1 MYNPQKT
8 TKNMIKQILC
18 VGIGGAGGSIL
29 RFLVSELFSKN
40 YTSSFPLATFSINIV
55 GCFLIGLFAGSLP
68 IESTNLKLLLI
79 TGFCGGFT
87 TFSTFSKET
96 LQLISNEQISIAI
109 IYILMSC
116 VIGILATWGGLSLSS
131 K

>member
-1 MYNPQKT
+1 
-8 TKNMIKQILC
+8 MIKQILC

-40 YTSSFPLATFSINIV
+40 YTSTFPLATFSINLI
-55 GCFLIGLFAGSLP
+55 GCFLIGIFAGFLP
-68 IESTNLKLLLI
+68 IENTNLKLLLI

-96 LQLISNEQISIAI
+96 LQLITNGQMSIAI
-109 IYILMSC
+109 LYILLSC
-116 VIGILATWGGLSLSS
+116 ILGILAVWAGISLTS

>member
-1 MYNPQKT
+1 
-8 TKNMIKQILC
+8 MIKQILC

-29 RFLVSELFSKN
+29 RFLVSELFNKN

-55 GCFLIGLFAGSLP
+55 GCFLIGLFAGALP
-68 IESTNLKLLLI
+68 IENTNLKLLLI

-96 LQLISNEQISIAI
+96 LQLISNEQVSLAI